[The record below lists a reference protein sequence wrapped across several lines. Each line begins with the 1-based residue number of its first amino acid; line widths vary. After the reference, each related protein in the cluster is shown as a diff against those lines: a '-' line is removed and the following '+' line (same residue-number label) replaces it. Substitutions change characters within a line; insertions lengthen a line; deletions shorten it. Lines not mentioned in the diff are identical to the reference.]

1 VRTNEKQAVK
11 PSFVSIASAI
21 VRTHDAI
28 GRDHAINQRHEVCR
42 SESMAK
48 NRRKTEDGS
57 TVELASPPGH
67 SDRDRVAVRAYE
79 LYEARGRAEGQ
90 ELDDWL
96 SAEREL
102 NSEVPAFAGRDQDD
116 T

>member
-1 VRTNEKQAVK
+1 VRSNEKQAPK
-11 PSFVSIASAI
+11 PCFVWIGSAI

-48 NRRKTEDGS
+48 NRRKTEGGS
-57 TVELASPPGH
+57 VELASPPGH

-102 NSEVPAFAGRDQDD
+102 NSEVPAFADRDQDD